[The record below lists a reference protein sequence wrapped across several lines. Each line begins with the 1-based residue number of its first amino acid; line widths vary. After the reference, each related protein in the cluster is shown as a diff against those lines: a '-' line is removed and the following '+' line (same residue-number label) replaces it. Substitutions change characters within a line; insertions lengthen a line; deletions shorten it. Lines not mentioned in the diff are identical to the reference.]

1 MSKPILENKK
11 AHFDYQ
17 ILETFEAGIS
27 LTGQEV
33 KSIMTGKANMAGA
46 FVVVRPGDASLI
58 NFKILPYQPLNINKN
73 FSAPLSGAGSSS
85 GGQEDRSRKLLLHK
99 EQIDYLIGKAK
110 EGGLAI
116 IPLTIYRKN
125 GKIKLAIGL
134 AKHKSKRDKRETI
147 KKRETQREMKR
158 VVG

>member
-1 MSKPILENKK
+1 MAEPLLENKK
-11 AHFDYQ
+11 ARFDYQ

-46 FVVVRPGDASLI
+46 FVLIRPNEASLV
-58 NFKILPYQPLNINKN
+58 NLQILPYQPLNKGAN
-73 FSAPLSGAGSSS
+73 FK
-85 GGQEDRSRKLLLHK
+85 EDRSRKLLLHK
-99 EQIDYLIGKAK
+99 EQINYLMGKSK

-116 IPLTIYRKN
+116 IPLTIYKKN
-125 GKIKLAIGL
+125 SKIKIAIGL
-134 AKHKSKRDKRETI
+134 ARRKSKQDKRETI
-147 KKRETQREMKR
+147 KKRETHREIKR

>member
-1 MSKPILENKK
+1 MAQPILENKK

-58 NFKILPYQPLNINKN
+58 NFKILPYQPLN
-73 FSAPLSGAGSSS
+73 AGSNF
-85 GGQEDRSRKLLLHK
+85 QEDRSRKLLLHK

-134 AKHKSKRDKRETI
+134 AKHKSKHDKRETI

>member
-33 KSIMTGKANMAGA
+33 KSIMSGKANMAGA

-58 NFKILPYQPLNINKN
+58 NFKIQPYQPLNAGAN
-73 FSAPLSGAGSSS
+73 FT
-85 GGQEDRSRKLLLHK
+85 EDRSRKLLLHK

-134 AKHKSKRDKRETI
+134 AKHKSKSDKRETI
-147 KKRETQREMKR
+147 KKRETDREMKR
-158 VVG
+158 RVG

>member
-1 MSKPILENKK
+1 MAQPILENKK
-11 AHFDYQ
+11 ARFDYQ

-33 KSIMTGKANMAGA
+33 KSIMSGKANMAGA
-46 FVVVRPGDASLI
+46 FVVVRPGDASLV
-58 NFKILPYQPLNINKN
+58 NFKILPYQPLNVNKK
-73 FSAPLSGAGSSS
+73 FSVEGGSISA
-85 GGQEDRSRKLLLHK
+85 GQEDRSRKLLLHK

-125 GKIKLAIGL
+125 SKIKLAIGL
-134 AKHKSKRDKRETI
+134 AKHKSKSDKRETI
-147 KKRETQREMKR
+147 KKRETQREIKR
-158 VVG
+158 VRG

>member
-1 MSKPILENKK
+1 
-11 AHFDYQ
+11 
-17 ILETFEAGIS
+17 
-27 LTGQEV
+27 
-33 KSIMTGKANMAGA
+33 MTGKANMAGA

-58 NFKILPYQPLNINKN
+58 NFKILPYQPNNIGGN
-73 FSAPLSGAGSSS
+73 FSAEDGSAS
-85 GGQEDRSRKLLLHK
+85 GGKEDRSRKLLLHK

-134 AKHKSKRDKRETI
+134 AKHKNKRDKRETI
-147 KKRETQREMKR
+147 KKRETEREIKR
-158 VVG
+158 TVG

>member
-33 KSIMTGKANMAGA
+33 KSIMAGKANMSGA
-46 FVVVRPGDASLI
+46 FVVVRPKEASLI
-58 NFKILPYQPLNINKN
+58 NFKILPYQPLNK
-73 FSAPLSGAGSSS
+73 GADFI
-85 GGQEDRSRKLLLHK
+85 EDRSRQLLLHK

-116 IPLTIYRKN
+116 IPLTIYRKKS
-125 GKIKLAIGL
+125 KIKLAIGL
-134 AKHKSKRDKRETI
+134 AKHKSKHDKRETI
-147 KKRETQREMKR
+147 KKRETQREIKR
-158 VVG
+158 VRG

>member
-1 MSKPILENKK
+1 M
-11 AHFDYQ
+11 
-17 ILETFEAGIS
+17 
-27 LTGQEV
+27 
-33 KSIMTGKANMAGA
+33 
-46 FVVVRPGDASLI
+46 
-58 NFKILPYQPLNINKN
+58 
-73 FSAPLSGAGSSS
+73 
-85 GGQEDRSRKLLLHK
+85 
-99 EQIDYLIGKAK
+99 GKAK

>member
-46 FVVVRPGDASLI
+46 FVIIRPGDASLV
-58 NFKILPYQPLNINKN
+58 NFKILPYQPLNGGSN
-73 FSAPLSGAGSSS
+73 FT
-85 GGQEDRSRKLLLHK
+85 EDRSRKLLLHK
-99 EQIDYLIGKAK
+99 EQINYLMGKAK

-125 GKIKLAIGL
+125 NKIKIAIGL
-134 AKHKSKRDKRETI
+134 ARHKSKHDKRETI
-147 KKRETQREMKR
+147 KKRETQREIKR
-158 VVG
+158 TVG

>member
-1 MSKPILENKK
+1 MAQPILENKK

-33 KSIMTGKANMAGA
+33 KSIMSGKANMAGA
-46 FVVVRPGDASLI
+46 FVIVRPKEASLV
-58 NFKILPYQPLNINKN
+58 NFKILPYQPLNKGAN
-73 FSAPLSGAGSSS
+73 FK
-85 GGQEDRSRKLLLHK
+85 EDRSRKLLLHK
-99 EQIDYLIGKAK
+99 EQIDYLIGKSK

-116 IPLTIYRKN
+116 IPLTIYRKKS
-125 GKIKLAIGL
+125 KIKLAIGL
-134 AKHKSKRDKRETI
+134 ARRKSKQDKRETI

>member
-1 MSKPILENKK
+1 MAQPILENKK

-46 FVVVRPGDASLI
+46 FVLVRPRSAELI
-58 NFKILPYQPLNINKN
+58 NFQIQPYQPLNKGAN
-73 FSAPLSGAGSSS
+73 FK
-85 GGQEDRSRKLLLHK
+85 EDRPRKLLLHK
-99 EQIDYLIGKAK
+99 DQINYLMGKAK

-116 IPLTIYRKN
+116 IPLTIYKKKS
-125 GKIKLAIGL
+125 KIKLAIGL
-134 AKHKSKRDKRETI
+134 ARHKNKRDKRETI
-147 KKRETQREMKR
+147 KKRETQREIKR
-158 VVG
+158 VTG